1 MNHSDLMQFK
11 DEILK
16 NLREMEKKIMT
27 KVNKN
32 QTDLSSDLI
41 TLTESINSI
50 KATND
55 SMIDSM
61 AEQKLNND
69 KIFTLEADLKKF
81 NSTLTSQEKKIND
94 SMIDISYIK
103 EQYEKSLSDALIVPG
118 IIGKNCKYKSFSDYI
133 VSSNNE
139 IAKLKSEKEYS
150 KKESREAKQKLE
162 QSIKS
167 VSNLVDSFTN
177 RSKLYT
183 DSTKRAIIEL
193 IDTKISEIDTKN
205 IELLAKICKIETE
218 FEQKLKTL
226 EDNLKE
232 LNTSKNEQFQ
242 KVEDK
247 LLQINNQIENIDKS
261 IKETK
266 EELNNFKNKE
276 KNDFYEI
283 KNNFYNIMK
292 SDNNNTENNNI
303 DNTSNNINDIKEIN
317 NLNKPKNIKEMQ
329 NFSRNNNHYKTFNQS
344 QLDFNKN
351 ISLNGKSNDDNNQII
366 NKNNNNISQ
375 NITNSKINTEKSI
388 IEKESLLVNAK
399 IKNFEDIFNTEKPL
413 IKFNNNNINNA
424 ILSNNHLQENITFSN
439 PGFINFKSNNKK
451 ISAESFHEEDIIS
464 RNLEKHFDINNK
476 PIEYNKRKFYN
487 YPKNSSL
494 KRDKEFFLSNK
505 KSQKQKNI
513 SININENNNNIK
525 LKGNKFPIIQEKA
538 IKNIILTNEGIF
550 NGKYNILNKG
560 KSISPHKIKLIKNKN
575 QNIMKYGIDKE
586 TGVGCNIVKLSIED
600 ATITPYNTNGLLTMA
615 SKNILKRRLFKQEE
629 SMSFSFDNIFSNIFQ
644 YQENKHHKNRKK
656 HLCSKTVQAFFGD
669 DKTDFKDVV
678 NSIDDNIKK
687 EMAKTIQL

>member
-424 ILSNNHLQENITFSN
+424 ILSNNHLQKNITFSN

-464 RNLEKHFDINNK
+464 RNLDKNFDINNK

-494 KRDKEFFLSNK
+494 KRNKEFFLSNK

-538 IKNIILTNEGIF
+538 IKNIIF
-550 NGKYNILNKG
+550 
-560 KSISPHKIKLIKNKN
+560 
-575 QNIMKYGIDKE
+575 
-586 TGVGCNIVKLSIED
+586 
-600 ATITPYNTNGLLTMA
+600 
-615 SKNILKRRLFKQEE
+615 
-629 SMSFSFDNIFSNIFQ
+629 
-644 YQENKHHKNRKK
+644 
-656 HLCSKTVQAFFGD
+656 
-669 DKTDFKDVV
+669 
-678 NSIDDNIKK
+678 
-687 EMAKTIQL
+687 